1 MAIVGFPLDG
11 GGQVLV
17 RVDGDTS
24 DWSGVVTRG
33 GGMEERLQEA
43 QCTFEAALD
52 PIRTVAQG
60 VLDRLSALERAPDEV
75 RVEFGLEL
83 SAKAGAIVSA
93 SGSAALNVALT
104 WRNAPAGSAAVK
116 ATGP

>member
-1 MAIVGFPLDG
+1 MEIVEFPLDG
-11 GGQVLV
+11 GGHVLV
-17 RVDGDTS
+17 RVDGNADE
-24 DWSGVVTRG
+24 WPGVVTRG
-33 GGMEERLQEA
+33 GGVEERLQEA

-83 SAKAGAIVSA
+83 SAKAGAILSA
-93 SGSAALNVALT
+93 SGSATLNVALT
-104 WRNAPAGSAAVK
+104 WRNMPAETRPTRV
-116 ATGP
+116 TGP